1 MQTCLCILQGYRY
14 LFVAIILNVPET
26 QFLHCPIL
34 FCVIFIIIFCS
45 KCLINW
51 VKSCIYFAYWLIQA
65 THYLPVDCIILLW
78 NWCRCLNLGAFTHKL
93 HTCLNLGR
101 CMAFVNTLLPQTNCE
116 LWKCELIFVQS
127 AVHFKSNNKC
137 EPTLWEWL
145 WNNCLPRWIWN
156 TLVRT
161 PPTVRYVL
169 TTKKWQFCI
178 HEYFKG

>member
-1 MQTCLCILQGYRY
+1 MLITRLYCNDIWKEEFMQTCLCILQGYRY

-101 CMAFVNTLLPQTNCE
+101 CMAFVNTLLPQTDK
-116 LWKCELIFVQS
+116 LWALEMWTDFR
-127 AVHFKSNNKC
+127 AVSCSFQEQQQMWTYSLRVAL
-137 EPTLWEWL
+137 E
-145 WNNCLPRWIWN
+145 
-156 TLVRT
+156 
-161 PPTVRYVL
+161 
-169 TTKKWQFCI
+169 
-178 HEYFKG
+178 